1 MDFKHFCKNFRD
13 KAVPVFLFFISTKL
27 DQKFG
32 AILPHHFP
40 HHFVF
45 FNSLA
50 STQFQISRHPIRVI
64 SVVSEQ

>member
-1 MDFKHFCKNFRD
+1 VKVDIFLGIISKLIEAKKNEI
-13 KAVPVFLFFISTKL
+13 ISSGGGVNNL
-27 DQKFG
+27 VQVG
-32 AILPHHFP
+32 P